1 MGDHLA
7 ISGGGLL
14 QAPLNPL
21 KTDVLRGPP
30 GLSRGPGPLGP
41 HRNSTTDQNRTKGAL
56 LACRRDALNWSS
68 LLTIELN
75 KLCGRPLRGDANTA
89 RWL

>member
-7 ISGGGLL
+7 ISGGGFYR
-14 QAPLNPL
+14 PLE
-21 KTDVLRGPP
+21 
-30 GLSRGPGPLGP
+30 LSQNRCFAGAARSFTWARTPRAQ
-41 HRNSTTDQNRTKGAL
+41 RNSTTDQNRTKDAL